1 MAGCGHGIGS
11 GGGPGGLNIALIEA
25 LRQSHRARRAP
36 PDRAGPR
43 FDRTDLL
50 ERELAKINDVAR
62 HAGVSP
68 STVSYVLS
76 GKRPISELTQRRV
89 RASISALGYHPHAGA
104 RALARNRSNVI
115 ALVIPLRGGIAVPVL
130 MQIATSV
137 VTTAREYDHDVLLL
151 TQDEGTHGLE
161 RVAGTALVDA
171 IIVMDVELHDP
182 RVPVLRSLDRPS
194 VMIGFPAD
202 ATGLTCIDLDF
213 TAAGAVCAGHLADLG
228 HRSVGLIGSPPAV
241 YQRETGFA
249 RRLKTGFEEAAR
261 GRGVAAVTRACEPTP
276 EAARAT
282 VDDLLRRRPRP
293 TGVVIHN
300 EPAAGLLLDAFRA
313 AGHRVPG
320 DLAVIAICPD
330 EVAERSSPPL
340 TSVTIPADE
349 LGQQAVRLLMAKLS
363 GGQVPGATVLAPHIT
378 VRASTPQPLS
388 IGKNQPPRPGERG
401 TRRNTER

>member
-1 MAGCGHGIGS
+1 MPARAAAGS
-11 GGGPGGLNIALIEA
+11 
-25 LRQSHRARRAP
+25 RRF
-36 PDRAGPR
+36 G
-43 FDRTDLL
+43 RTDVQ
-50 ERELAKINDVAR
+50 EPVLAKIADVAR

-76 GKRPISELTQRRV
+76 GKRPISDQTQRRV

-115 ALVIPLRGGIAVPVL
+115 ALVIPLRTGTAVPVL
-130 MQIATSV
+130 MQFATSV
-137 VTTAREYDHDVLLL
+137 VTTARAYDHDVLLL

-194 VMIGFPAD
+194 VLIGFPAE
-202 ATGLTCIDLDF
+202 TSGLTCIDLDF
-213 TAAGAVCAGHLADLG
+213 TAAGALCAGHLADQG
-228 HRSVGLIGSPPAV
+228 HRSIALIGSPPAV

-249 RRLKTGFEEAAR
+249 RRVKTGFEEAAR
-261 GRGVAAVTRACEPTP
+261 GRGVAAVTRACDPVP
-276 EAARAT
+276 EAIRAT
-282 VDDLLRRRPRP
+282 VDGLLRSDPRP

-300 EPAAGLLLDAFRA
+300 EPAVGPLLDAFRA
-313 AGHRVPG
+313 AGRQVPG

-340 TSVTIPADE
+340 TSVAVPAE
-349 LGQQAVRLLMAKLS
+349 EMAQQAVRLLMAKLS
-363 GGQVPGATVLAPHIT
+363 GENVPGATLLAPRIT
-378 VRASTPQPLS
+378 VRASTPQPL
-388 IGKNQPPRPGERG
+388 
-401 TRRNTER
+401 